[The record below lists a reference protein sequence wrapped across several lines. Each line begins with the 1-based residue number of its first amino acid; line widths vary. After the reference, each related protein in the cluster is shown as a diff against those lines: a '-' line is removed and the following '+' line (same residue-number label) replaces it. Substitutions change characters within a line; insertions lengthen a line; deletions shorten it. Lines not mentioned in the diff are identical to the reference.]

1 MKRPPPALNVKRLA
15 NARAPEVEALYS
27 IIKKR
32 IRKRK
37 GPDDGE
43 QDDNQDFAVPRTE
56 RRRTTGF
63 INRKANLWKKR
74 KRDALRR
81 STRFKIKG
89 EEERDGKADTVK
101 KLSRRVRRRIELKGG
116 SDGGYGCS
124 TDGTIRLA
132 THVWHAKRFT
142 MTKKWGYYLPLG
154 LFGRGRGS
162 RAVLKWSKSTA
173 LLHDASY
180 YSAVQLEG
188 PEDSLLNVL
197 RKVLEPSPPLVET
210 MSEMLIAEL
219 CGLCY
224 GTAMLHKVGESPYG
238 SITPVTYLWCPYS
251 PDAFKATVDRDM
263 KDRSTYNDKEKKQ
276 NNQTRYLWI
285 WIHAAAFHDAFNSL
299 QSACQIQSE
308 EDGTILMCLSRQHD
322 LGRLDVI
329 GSRALKL
336 LQKILH
342 PISRLNISAEGSK
355 FEGSLDFHGLSVSRI
370 FQLPEAYL
378 LENADKLPVNAV
390 LSMDIHDPRDS
401 LAMQE
406 KFLPN
411 VSSVAKRVET
421 QQTCPTVSCEVKSD
435 VSSKLLDSEMCGKC
449 GNEEITS
456 MSDDTCSFSASKEE
470 SQKAF
475 DTFSEHVPNKTLWSS
490 QKEGFSLGIPLSE
503 NILNQKRHLQ
513 RLDFFY
519 LDKGDHG
526 NKSMEGEQGRFSRS
540 CPIILLKNDNKKPS
554 ACGWSIILP
563 VSWVRAFWIPLVLGG
578 ARAIGLRERRWLSS
592 DAGVSS
598 FPYDFP
604 DCKAYCDYMNEET
617 AAYEEMIASRPPS
630 KRPPAILLPPPWN
643 SIQGY
648 VKRKYSGSAALLAD
662 ITKQESEK
670 TELVEVQRLHSVN
683 SLQDKLAIPEVINKE
698 DLGSQ
703 GFSSIHEKKF
713 IFPGLIART
722 SAILKQHLRRVG
734 GLHLLLFPDTHSSQK
749 KDYSHLLD
757 EGRICWRLKDVNNI
771 ILENEPCF
779 LKVLLYAPGKGL
791 FEEGA
796 VVCAPIENDFSLWC
810 SKSRGWQG
818 LDIPPT
824 LRNAECNQQWI
835 TNKEMGQW
843 GGIVSNCGQENLRM
857 PIGFV
862 TTGACRG
869 SVPALAVAMCEG
881 TILGHLRADQWKDS
895 KWRNKSEV
903 FVLVRNMKS
912 TVYRPAL
919 AAIILEENED
929 KFYW

>member
-342 PISRLNISAEGSK
+342 PISR
-355 FEGSLDFHGLSVSRI
+355 
-370 FQLPEAYL
+370 
-378 LENADKLPVNAV
+378 
-390 LSMDIHDPRDS
+390 
-401 LAMQE
+401 
-406 KFLPN
+406 
-411 VSSVAKRVET
+411 
-421 QQTCPTVSCEVKSD
+421 
-435 VSSKLLDSEMCGKC
+435 
-449 GNEEITS
+449 
-456 MSDDTCSFSASKEE
+456 
-470 SQKAF
+470 
-475 DTFSEHVPNKTLWSS
+475 
-490 QKEGFSLGIPLSE
+490 
-503 NILNQKRHLQ
+503 
-513 RLDFFY
+513 
-519 LDKGDHG
+519 
-526 NKSMEGEQGRFSRS
+526 
-540 CPIILLKNDNKKPS
+540 
-554 ACGWSIILP
+554 WSIILP